1 MSKGIVAEKRE
12 SEKIP
17 RRLRR
22 FLNLMDFQKHARGK
36 LPAPIYEY
44 YAGAAEDGRSF
55 EHNLSSFRDLK
66 LRPRVLVDVSAR
78 STATSLFGHEYS
90 LPVGIAPM
98 GLGGLATFEGD
109 LVLARAAA
117 RERIPMVLSAT
128 SLIPLERVA
137 KEGGV
142 TWFQAYLPG
151 EPDRI
156 NAMVDRVA
164 KAGFETL
171 VLTVDLPVPANR
183 ENNEQA
189 GFSIPLKPGVRL
201 AMDG

>member
-1 MSKGIVAEKRE
+1 
-12 SEKIP
+12 
-17 RRLRR
+17 
-22 FLNLMDFQKHARGK
+22 
-36 LPAPIYEY
+36 
-44 YAGAAEDGRSF
+44 
-55 EHNLSSFRDLK
+55 
-66 LRPRVLVDVSAR
+66 
-78 STATSLFGHEYS
+78 
-90 LPVGIAPM
+90 M
-98 GLGGLATFEGD
+98 GLSGLATFEGD

-117 RERIPMVLSAT
+117 QERIPTVLSAT

-137 KEGGV
+137 SEGRV

-164 KAGFETL
+164 KAGFRTL

-183 ENNEQA
+183 ENNERA
-189 GFSIPLKPGVRL
+189 GFSIPLKPGFRL